1 MTSVESAMKVAENVR
16 LHASDKYEFI
26 MQEFAKQYLLRDG
39 MINYTIDNAYNIYER
54 IGQKNYIIIIII
66 LRISSRTQASHMNGM
81 FDLSLI
87 VHYFCEYIQSDAD
100 ISLVNALKTSLLG
113 AACGSD
119 PSSDCD
125 ISLDLHVQFNRC
137 VSNFEINRNWQDT
150 IGSQIVLW
158 LRNH

>member
-1 MTSVESAMKVAENVR
+1 MTSVESALKVAENVR
-16 LHASDKYEFI
+16 LNASDKYEFI

-39 MINYTIDNAYNIYER
+39 MITYIIHNADIIYER
-54 IGQKNYIIIIII
+54 TGQKNYIIII
-66 LRISSRTQASHMNGM
+66 LRISSRAQTSHMNGM

-87 VHYFCEYIQSDAD
+87 VHYFCEYIQNDAD
-100 ISLVNALKTSLLG
+100 ISLVNDLKTSLLG

>member
-16 LHASDKYEFI
+16 LNSSDKYEFI

-39 MINYTIDNAYNIYER
+39 MINYIIDNADYIYER
-54 IGQKNYIIIIII
+54 TGQKNNIIIII
-66 LRISSRTQASHMNGM
+66 LRISSQAQASHMNGM

-87 VHYFCEYIQSDAD
+87 VHYFCEYIQNDAD
-100 ISLVNALKTSLLG
+100 ISLVNALKNSLLG

-119 PSSDCD
+119 PSSDCE
-125 ISLDLHVQFNRC
+125 ISLDLQVQFNRC

-150 IGSQIVLW
+150 VGSQIVLW